1 MYDFFKLI
9 RVDYWP
15 KNIMVIPGFLIF
27 VLLSG
32 EIDNYLLTNPL
43 NIIISITSILLV
55 CSSNY
60 ILNEILDRDY
70 DKHHPEKKNRPMVS
84 GRFTL
89 RFAYFTYLLFS
100 LSSFLF
106 AYLINFNFL
115 ITVILLFI
123 MGLIYN
129 VKPIRTKDLPYIDV
143 ISESFNNVLR
153 FFLGWFIVDH
163 NYLPPI
169 SIVIIFWTSGAFL
182 MTIKR
187 FSEMKASQKMSISK
201 YRKTF
206 SKYTP
211 NKLLLISIFYCIL
224 CNLFLGIFLIKYKVE
239 LILLFPFIAIIF
251 VHYLSLSL
259 EKNPITQ
266 NPEKIFLDKK
276 LISYIITSSL
286 LLLIILIYPV
296 SFLDFFQDTSL
307 ILM

>member
-169 SIVIIFWTSGAFL
+169 SIIIIFWTSGAFL

-187 FSEMKASQKMSISK
+187 FSEMKAGQKMSISK